1 MWHHFLNLLARS
13 WAAMARATGTTTLGF
28 LVWTLSIAAVGWAA
42 TVTGRWL
49 ELKREKADK
58 PFRKA
63 VGSSLWPGVFLGAGV
78 CGLVLMA
85 LAVFGVRTIYGD
97 HQALVG
103 RIRELD
109 DYAKNKADFDRRL
122 SWAEGEVKHWQD
134 AYQRAARGET
144 KPDRIMN
151 HEEEGALYDDLAR
164 LTKDPRNKEYIKIK
178 LTSVSDRE
186 SRQLANQ
193 LWQVFQKAHWN
204 VPIDPKFSNADVTA
218 LNSASVEGVTI
229 FTDDPTNHGVF
240 LQFSLR
246 DANIDSQVYRLPAP
260 NLKGTVIVIGLK

>member
-1 MWHHFLNLLARS
+1 MASLRQFSRPLL
-13 WAAMARATGTTTLGF
+13 GCDGQGDGNNPLGF
-28 LVWTLSIAAVGWAA
+28 LLWTLSVAAAGWAA
-42 TVTGRWL
+42 TVAGRWL

-58 PFRKA
+58 PVRKA
-63 VGSSLWPGVFLGAGV
+63 VVSSLWPGVFLAAGV

-85 LAVFGVRTIYGD
+85 LAAFGVRTIYED
-97 HQALVG
+97 HQALIG
-103 RIRELD
+103 RIHELQ

-151 HEEEGALYDDLAR
+151 HEEEGALYDDLVR
-164 LTKDPRNKEYIKIK
+164 LAKDPRNKQYIKIK
-178 LTSVSDRE
+178 LTSVPDRE
-186 SRQLANQ
+186 SRQLGYQ
-193 LWQVFQKAHWN
+193 LWQVFQKAHWD
-204 VPIDPKFSNADVTA
+204 VPIDPKFSSADTTA
-218 LNSASVEGVTI
+218 LNGASVEGVTI
-229 FTDDPTNHGVF
+229 FTDDPTNHGAF

-260 NLKGTVIVIGLK
+260 NLKGTVVVIGLK